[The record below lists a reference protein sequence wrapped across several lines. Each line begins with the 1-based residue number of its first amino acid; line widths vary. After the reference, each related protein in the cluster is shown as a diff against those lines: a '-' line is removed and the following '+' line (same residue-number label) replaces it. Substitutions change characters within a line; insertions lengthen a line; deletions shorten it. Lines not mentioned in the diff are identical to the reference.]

1 MSRCEYHELDLCLA
15 AVPSTLHHRERAKRE
30 DSERDWTDDAEEY
43 AQDILDQSW
52 GGTCIQDSACLDYVA
67 YCHKDSDIGR
77 TRTRKQIM
85 W

>member
-1 MSRCEYHELDLCLA
+1 M
-15 AVPSTLHHRERAKRE
+15 PSTLHHHERVKRE
-30 DSERDWTDDAEEY
+30 DGERDWTDDAEEY

-77 TRTRKQIM
+77 TRKQIM

>member
-1 MSRCEYHELDLCLA
+1 M
-15 AVPSTLHHRERAKRE
+15 PPTLHRHERTKRE

-67 YCHKDSDIGR
+67 YCHKDSDIGWSNGANKSCGEIHVCSSDDAEVR
-77 TRTRKQIM
+77 G
-85 W
+85 